1 MIAFTDLTKLY
12 GLEQYH
18 TGGGCTA
25 LTAAWETGH
34 FYWLITISDDAS
46 IPKSDD
52 EPVTVGLYDDA
63 SGDCIAVWEF
73 DSTTEAVLFMRR
85 TKFW

>member
-25 LTAAWETGH
+25 LTAAWETGPLLLA
-34 FYWLITISDDAS
+34 YYNI
-46 IPKSDD
+46 
-52 EPVTVGLYDDA
+52 
-63 SGDCIAVWEF
+63 
-73 DSTTEAVLFMRR
+73 R
-85 TKFW
+85 